1 MVPALRVVDKNVPLV
16 VARRS
21 FGMTKLRSSRLD
33 WHIFSHN
40 RDNQTSV
47 NRPQDLLTP
56 FKGASSG

>member
-33 WHIFSHN
+33 WHIFSRN
-40 RDNQTSV
+40 RDNQHV
-47 NRPQDLLTP
+47 LRGP
-56 FKGASSG
+56 K